1 MPTVRTY
8 GPRKVADE
16 PLPDVRR
23 TAAETSLSTG
33 VGVEE
38 AKAGKAQAIGQM
50 GQGFT
55 NLGAAFGAIALEE
68 RAKANEA
75 ANLEATNKL
84 ARWTNERLYNPESG
98 ALNVR
103 GKDAQ
108 PLPEQV
114 GGEFEKYADEV
125 ANTLKTPEQKEA
137 FAKLRARQGTE
148 LDLQLRRHTYGQMN
162 EFYAGELKGLV
173 TNATQTAI
181 ANAGEPRV
189 VGDNLNMVTDA
200 ITKGAK
206 RFGMGPEE
214 TQTAIDAARTQ
225 IHVGV
230 VHRLIAEGKDKAAAT
245 YFAGVKDQVVSG
257 EERAHLEQALDVATT
272 QGEGL
277 RSSEQLWKDLG
288 PKGET
293 DPINLDAMET
303 AARAKYADDPKT
315 LNATINYLR
324 ERKTGVDASRRDREE
339 ATSGAVW
346 IAASKGGNLAA
357 VSKMPEFLALP
368 GKAQAQVADYI
379 VGRQERQEN
388 RALAAET
395 RAYTHTQRQ
404 QAIKEQ
410 KGWSTFWDL
419 SQPKVLEATSE
430 NALQAMRGDLGDD
443 HVNRLLT
450 AKRSLVKSEETV
462 RAATIDDD
470 QFKMTASTAGLDAY
484 SPKTD
489 AEKAALG
496 QLKNAVESAIDL
508 EQQRVGKLLTRDQK
522 TAIMTKITDQKV
534 MLDRWFT
541 DPEKIAAMVT
551 NPADRAAA
559 YVPIAKVPPTAIS
572 QYLNYARS
580 MSPSTAK
587 LSDVELRARFGDR
600 IQRAYALRVLGGSRA
615 EIEAAM
621 KGTE

>member
-8 GPRKVADE
+8 GQRKVADE

-23 TAAETSLSTG
+23 TAAETNLSTG

-38 AKAGKAQAIGQM
+38 AKAGKAQAVEQL
-50 GQGFT
+50 GQGLT
-55 NLGAAFGAIALEE
+55 NAGAGFAAIAAEE

-75 ANLEATNKL
+75 ANLEASNKL
-84 ARWTNERLYNPESG
+84 ARWTNERLYNPDTG
-98 ALNVR
+98 ALTVR

-108 PLPEQV
+108 PLPEAV
-114 GGEFEKYADEV
+114 GGEFEKYADDV

-148 LDLQLRRHTYGQMN
+148 LDLQLRRHTYGEMQN
-162 EFYAGELKGLV
+162 FYADELKGMV

-189 VGDNLNMVTDA
+189 VGDNLNAVTDA

-206 RFGMGPEE
+206 RLGMGPEE
-214 TQTAIDAARTQ
+214 TKGALDSARTQ

-230 VHRLIAEGKDKAAAT
+230 VHRLLAEGKDKAAAT
-245 YFAGVKDQVVSG
+245 YYAGVKDQVVSG
-257 EERAHLEQALDVATT
+257 EARAQLEAQLETAST
-272 QGEGL
+272 QGDGL
-277 RSSEQLWKDLG
+277 RSSEELWKTLG
-288 PKGET
+288 PKGEN
-293 DPINLDAMET
+293 DPINLDQMET

-315 LNATINYLR
+315 LNATINFLR

-346 IAASKGGNLAA
+346 IAASQGGSLGQVA
-357 VSKMPEFLALP
+357 KMPEFLALP
-368 GKAQAQVADYI
+368 GKAQAQITDYI
-379 VGRQERQEN
+379 VGRQEREAN
-388 RALAAET
+388 RAVAAET
-395 RAYTHTQRQ
+395 RAYTAVARQ
-404 QAIKEQ
+404 QQIKEQ
-410 KGWSTFWDL
+410 KGWSRYWDL
-419 SQPKVLEATSE
+419 SQPKALEATSE

-450 AKRSLVKSEETV
+450 AKRALVKSDETV
-462 RAATIDDD
+462 RAATMDDD
-470 QFKMTASTAGLDAY
+470 QFKIAASSAGLDAY

-489 AEKAALG
+489 SEKAALG
-496 QLKNAVESAIDL
+496 QLKNAVEGAIDL
-508 EQQRVGKLLTRDQK
+508 EQQRTGKLLTRDQK
-522 TAIMTKITDQKV
+522 AAVMTKITDQKV

-559 YVPIAKVPPTAIS
+559 YVPIAKVPPAAIS
-572 QYLNYARS
+572 QYLNYARG
-580 MSPSTAK
+580 MSPATAK